1 MNDKKDKRAIG
12 ALIIGA
18 CVGLVLW
25 VILLAL
31 RVSGLTD
38 MHWALVL
45 TGFVWLTW
53 LVYALMGLAA
63 LCVYA
68 VMRAWSGRLVRS
80 GLRELRANGGLISL
94 DKYAEVYGTRRR
106 RGETDEQLRA
116 RIIKIISNIHERPE
130 PPRMMFDELISS
142 MKLDELAWEDY
153 YTTRMPGESDEELRR
168 RLHAMVDNKHADM
181 PELSGDELDMR
192 AFAHFRIFRKPGET
206 DEELL
211 ARMVNK
217 PR

>member
-31 RVSGLTD
+31 RTAGYMD

-68 VMRAWSGRLVRS
+68 VMRARRWWRRVNSPDWD
-80 GLRELRANGGLISL
+80 E
-94 DKYAEVYGTRRR
+94 YAERYGTVRLP
-106 RGETDEQLRA
+106 GETDEQLRA
-116 RIIKIISNIHERPE
+116 RIIKIITYEKPTE
-130 PPRMMFDELISS
+130 
-142 MKLDELAWEDY
+142 A
-153 YTTRMPGESDEELRR
+153 
-168 RLHAMVDNKHADM
+168 
-181 PELSGDELDMR
+181 LSGTTLDMR
-192 AFAHFRIFRKPGET
+192 AWLDFQIRRKPGET
-206 DEELL
+206 DEELRARCMNEADNEL
-211 ARMVNK
+211 ANGPK
-217 PR
+217 